1 MSKPPTF
8 ESTSIGSAGSGEFAS
23 IARSTTSRLRASE
36 VSESPAPRPTRLR
49 ASARMSTAATAAEVV
64 VLPMP
69 ISPAARRRTPAR
81 ASPHATAIPTSIA
94 RTAPSRDMAEPCAML
109 PLPRRTFARTMRAS
123 SMPRAI
129 PTSTGTTSA
138 PANAAMRQALVA
150 PSHMLRATARVTS
163 CPLCD
168 TPSATTPLS
177 EKNTASARGNSAT
190 SALP

>member
-8 ESTSIGSAGSGEFAS
+8 ESTLIGSAGSGEFTS

-36 VSESPAPRPTRLR
+36 ASESPAPRPTRLR
-49 ASARMSTAATAAEVV
+49 ASARRSTAATAAEVV

-81 ASPHATAIPTSIA
+81 ASPHAPAIPTSIA
-94 RTAPSRDMAEPCAML
+94 RTAPSRDIAGPCAML

-123 SMPRAI
+123 SMPRAM

-150 PSHMLRATARVTS
+150 PSHMLRATARVTF

>member
-1 MSKPPTF
+1 M
-8 ESTSIGSAGSGEFAS
+8 
-23 IARSTTSRLRASE
+23 L
-36 VSESPAPRPTRLR
+36 PAPPPHVR
-49 ASARMSTAATAAEVV
+49 AY
-64 VLPMP
+64 
-69 ISPAARRRTPAR
+69 
-81 ASPHATAIPTSIA
+81 
-94 RTAPSRDMAEPCAML
+94 
-109 PLPRRTFARTMRAS
+109 MRAS

-177 EKNTASARGNSAT
+177 EKNYCERTGKLGHLGAPLSCGDTRDGIFKVAQSPKGCAMESHAAYAAARAHSSAARSGRARLRARRPAPTRTRARLPRGCRQARFRLLQPCRLLSANDAAADANARAT
-190 SALP
+190 SGFAG